1 MSGPICT
8 RSADDW
14 SVAVRKIAIV
24 ARNPAIAHTPV
35 DTIFGLMPV
44 RREVEVGRRGA
55 HGIAERGVAEQPPET
70 DGDHR
75 DRDQHEELACAHLD
89 VEERVPGAG
98 ERQRE
103 LRLQRAG
110 SVRREQ
116 SVIASHSCA
125 TPMVATR
132 TITRGALNKR
142 RITASSMS
150 TPVRVPSTGAMASD
164 GQYGQPCTPTITAN
178 SGGGH
183 SHVADRR
190 S

>member
-1 MSGPICT
+1 MNSTNCTRPVSVVKLKNSTRSSTPMRMAPSAARGNETIPPISAAAKPRSRVSGPMCT

-44 RREVEVGRRGA
+44 RREVGVGRRGA

-89 VEERVPGAG
+89 VEERQVPVNGSG
-98 ERQRE
+98 NCVCNVPVRY
-103 LRLQRAG
+103 AG
-110 SVRREQ
+110 SECDRLAQLRD
-116 SVIASHSCA
+116 
-125 TPMVATR
+125 P
-132 TITRGALNKR
+132 
-142 RITASSMS
+142 
-150 TPVRVPSTGAMASD
+150 D
-164 GQYGQPCTPTITAN
+164 
-178 SGGGH
+178 GGH
-183 SHVADRR
+183 QDDHAAP
-190 S
+190 